1 MNQSTQRANPT
12 RSAAGSCRP
21 TSSSSRAQSQSQP
34 SRSRPAD
41 RSRRAGT
48 AIAAP
53 LLHLETDAAET
64 AGKSGG
70 SKKTRKT
77 LCGQR
82 VNREYRSSPTAQNG
96 YDTLEVASHYGGV
109 AIAMDGLNH
118 VTCRQC
124 RLAYERRTATA
135 AT

>member
-1 MNQSTQRANPT
+1 MHLEI
-12 RSAAGSCRP
+12 
-21 TSSSSRAQSQSQP
+21 
-34 SRSRPAD
+34 
-41 RSRRAGT
+41 GT
-48 AIAAP
+48 AANA
-53 LLHLETDAAET
+53 DA

-109 AIAMDGLNH
+109 AIAMDGLSH

-124 RLAYERRTATA
+124 RLAYERRTVIA
-135 AT
+135 AA